1 MRKIDLGL
9 DPLSFGATGTRNFTR
24 ALRLADRAEVLSH
37 LDRFMVFNG
46 TGMSLLL
53 GDSDFR

>member
-9 DPLSFGATGTRNFTR
+9 DTLSFGATGTRSFTR
-24 ALRLADRAEVLSH
+24 ALRLAGRAEVFSH
-37 LDRFMVFNG
+37 FYRFMVFNR